1 MTTGVLPSITSPFR
15 QKLSGGRRSRGSGQP
30 QGAGGGA
37 SRGRA
42 PLSHHAAHPYLKS
55 MALSPMSIPV
65 STVDSSRSMMAP
77 SS

>member
-1 MTTGVLPSITSPFR
+1 MV
-15 QKLSGGRRSRGSGQP
+15 
-30 QGAGGGA
+30 
-37 SRGRA
+37 RA
-42 PLSHHAAHPYLKS
+42 APWGCSQDRVPLFHLAARPDLKS